1 MTLTVGFAIFPG
13 AEEMDVV
20 GPFEALALARDYG
33 KKDVRLLTVA
43 ESTEPVQLRGGL
55 RVVPDRTFDDVSEL
69 DVVVV
74 PGGPGTRDEAAY
86 AAPVAWLERRI
97 EAPLTTSVCTGSFL
111 LGRAGLLDGRAATTH
126 HSRLDEFQ
134 AEFPAVDLRVD
145 ERVVD
150 GESVITAGGVTS
162 GIDLGLHLIDRFFG
176 PELRDAV
183 SDVMEY
189 PASVSAP

>member
-33 KKDVRLLTVA
+33 KKDVRLLTIA
-43 ESTEPVQLRGGL
+43 ESMEPVSLRGGL
-55 RVVPDRTFDDVSEL
+55 RVVPDRTFDDTPEL

-74 PGGPGTRDEAAY
+74 PGGPGTRDEAAF
-86 AAPVAWLERRI
+86 AAPVAWLESRV

-111 LGRAGLLDGRAATTH
+111 LGRAGLLDGRTATTH
-126 HSRLDEFQ
+126 HSRFEEFR
-134 AEFPAVDLRVD
+134 AEFPAVDLRV
-145 ERVVD
+145 EGRVVD
-150 GESVITAGGVTS
+150 EGSVITAAGVTS
-162 GIDLGLHLIDRFFG
+162 GIDLGLHLTERFFG
-176 PELRDAV
+176 PALRDAV

-189 PASVSAP
+189 PAPIAAR